1 MQSNLLAGN
10 YNLSLSDFEVIGSDF
25 LSVTSEEC
33 DVYNKQDTAEIVAYI
48 LLSTS
53 WSLRHIAYKTLA
65 GLVVTLVGV
74 AMLAELFDQARK
86 EHGRHSPGLLVYLLV
101 YLCHTST

>member
-1 MQSNLLAGN
+1 M
-10 YNLSLSDFEVIGSDF
+10 
-25 LSVTSEEC
+25 SVTSEEC

-65 GLVVTLVGV
+65 GLVVTLAGV
-74 AMLAELFDQARK
+74 AMLAD
-86 EHGRHSPGLLVYLLV
+86 V
-101 YLCHTST
+101 